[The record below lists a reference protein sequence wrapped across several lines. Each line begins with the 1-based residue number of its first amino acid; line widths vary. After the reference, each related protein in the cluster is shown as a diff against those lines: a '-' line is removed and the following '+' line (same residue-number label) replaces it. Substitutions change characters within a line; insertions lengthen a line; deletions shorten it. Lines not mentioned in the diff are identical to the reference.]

1 MKQDS
6 FFFRNGILMAR
17 RLFLATFIVEMII
30 YLVISALPLSY
41 PALLAV
47 IQGQQKAIDSQP
59 FMPVLFSIFPH
70 NLLISTLEIIPFI
83 GQFFFIFST
92 VETSIVIAI
101 EGTSVHT
108 SGIFVFITL
117 ALFPHT
123 WLELPSYA
131 IATSASI
138 YLIYIIV
145 RRRILLREKI
155 RKVLYLYFF
164 VILELF
170 TAGVFESA
178 EIVMEQSLT
187 SPNNIIY
194 PLLLWIPAIPVI
206 YLLIRIFR
214 RINRDEYVTNPE
226 SDFPELTP
234 TP

>member
-41 PALLAV
+41 PTLLAV

-70 NLLISTLEIIPFI
+70 NLLIASLEIIPFI

-92 VETSIVIAI
+92 VETSVVIAI

-138 YLIYIIV
+138 YLIYIIA
-145 RRRILLREKI
+145 RRRTLLREKI

-178 EIVMEQSLT
+178 EIVMEQTLP

-226 SDFPELTP
+226 PGFPELTP